1 MQDSSNFKISTSHG
15 FKTGLRNSSIFE
27 PCWVTL
33 SRHMKT
39 LKMSRVLGAV
49 AVVMMAWSIII
60 GGQALQALTTQDK
73 ADIQALVTGYAKA
86 LGGCAANE
94 YADLFAPGT
103 GYFASGFRG
112 HVVGRERLIAMVQS
126 ERQCLTVSNTAAAAR
141 PGPTV
146 ALDVRPAGVYGI
158 ADLGNAGQYEDEYV
172 KTPKGWRF
180 AGRTVI
186 TPAEKAAGLNASEMM
201 AIRRL
206 AGGPQDSEEFWAMGQ
221 DGVKRFRSSGVV
233 IVVTAGVVSGRVYLK
248 DGGRYDD
255 VYEKTAQ
262 GYWRFKSRVYVAEG
276 TAAVQ

>member
-1 MQDSSNFKISTSHG
+1 
-15 FKTGLRNSSIFE
+15 
-27 PCWVTL
+27 
-33 SRHMKT
+33 MKT
-39 LKMSRVLGAV
+39 LKVLRVLGAV
-49 AVVMMAWSIII
+49 PIVVMAWSMSI
-60 GGQALQALTTQDK
+60 GGQAPQALTAQDK
-73 ADIQALVTGYAKA
+73 SEIQALVTGYATA
-86 LGGCAANE
+86 LGSCAANE
-94 YADLFAPGT
+94 YADLFASGT

-126 ERQCLTVSNTAAAAR
+126 ERQCLAASNTPAAAR

-146 ALDVRPAGVYGI
+146 ALDVRPTGVYGI
-158 ADLGNAGQYEDEYV
+158 ADLGNAGHYEDEYV

-186 TPAEKAAGLNASEMM
+186 TPAEKAAGLNASEMI

-206 AGGPQDSEEFWAMGQ
+206 AGGPQDSDEFWAAGQ

-233 IVVTAGVVSGRVYLK
+233 IVVTAGAVTGRVYLK

-255 VYEKTAQ
+255 VYQKTAQ

-276 TAAVQ
+276 TAAAQ